1 VGLAVALGCPVE
13 APVYITDM
21 EDMVALMQ
29 HNVILNQVEDRVIPL
44 ILNWFLLL
52 VHSSIVSD
60 LTFPGVD
67 HYHKLW

>member
-1 VGLAVALGCPVE
+1 
-13 APVYITDM
+13 
-21 EDMVALMQ
+21 
-29 HNVILNQVEDRVIPL
+29 VIPL